1 VSLERLKGL
10 FVDLLQFAI
19 FEFEPDAEVNHGVE
33 VEPDNL
39 LVVPGSH
46 ESLLVLVDKVLEV

>member
-10 FVDLLQFAI
+10 FVDLPQFVL

-33 VEPDNL
+33 VETDNL

-46 ESLLVLVDKVLEV
+46 EALLVLVDPLQEV

>member
-10 FVDLLQFAI
+10 FVDLPQFVI
-19 FEFEPDAEVNHGVE
+19 FELEPDAEVNHGVE
-33 VEPDNL
+33 VKTDDY

-46 ESLLVLVDKVLEV
+46 ESLLVLVDQVLKV